1 MALSAF
7 AFMNVFD
14 LPVIFTDEDA
24 PEPLPRK
31 FFLASYTHVIFVK
44 RRHLKHLEYF
54 SSMPDLDEKFSA
66 CFPGF
71 TVSHFFQRDFC
82 QSEIDLKLAFV
93 YANFFA
99 LDLISAAEQRTMEIY
114 GPIVLSRM
122 KHENH
127 FGALRRYADQLQLQP
142 IGIRACQRFQREGI
156 FFSCSEHRTCTSL

>member
-1 MALSAF
+1 
-7 AFMNVFD
+7 MNVFD
-14 LPVIFTDEDA
+14 LPVIFTDQSA

-54 SSMPDLDEKFSA
+54 SSLPLLDDKFTT

-71 TVSHFFQRDFC
+71 TVSQFFKEDFC
-82 QSEIDLKLAFV
+82 QLEADLKLAFV
-93 YANFFA
+93 FANLFA
-99 LDLISAAEQRTMEIY
+99 LDLISSAEKETLEVY

-127 FGALRRYADQLQLQP
+127 FGALRRYANQLHLEP
-142 IGIRACQRFQREGI
+142 IGIRACQKFQREGI
-156 FFSCSEHRTCTSL
+156 FFSCSEHRACTSF